1 MPCRPEEEFAQGP
14 EPPNPVMP
22 TESTGHDGAGHAEP
36 DAENAESGSDLE
48 APQKRKRTRT
58 VLSYEVV
65 KRWVTGDRAE
75 LTEDEIKAELALEA
89 TKLMEL
95 SGQKSFPCHKALPTD
110 LGCWKLCKTHVNKRS
125 VMFRVYHCPMRHRCK
140 CLCCIRV
147 VTSKDY
153 IELQRY
159 GLHDRNSHDNDAS
172 KKLTYVQR
180 VIVKEAAKTAPT
192 LSGAALRRNLGD
204 HDSPEKKIAPSLK
217 RSVQHIVYKVRKDMG
232 AKHLGS
238 ETDDSF
244 GTLLQFAQ
252 DNNFS
257 ELLSKHNDPEDPYH
271 FDLFQFLVL
280 GHEFSPQRDIV
291 RITLSSPW
299 MLLNALRAIIAG
311 WGFQLNGDVTGKV
324 CRVSVDL
331 LQFGVNSIPHKNHV
345 LCLAI
350 IPSKSESE
358 PVYGMTWDD
367 LRHAVLDLFTY
378 NKCDVPDCPTC
389 GPIMELIS
397 HKEVQAYLLSK
408 RFRDQQLPV
417 ESAMSDN
424 FRGWGNFADSTLG
437 VDSGVCFPHATGNAF
452 TFTVHS
458 SLSNFIY
465 FRQQSPQII
474 IRI

>member
-1 MPCRPEEEFAQGP
+1 M
-14 EPPNPVMP
+14 
-22 TESTGHDGAGHAEP
+22 
-36 DAENAESGSDLE
+36 
-48 APQKRKRTRT
+48 
-58 VLSYEVV
+58 
-65 KRWVTGDRAE
+65 TGDRAE
-75 LTEDEIKAELALEA
+75 LTDQEIQAQLVVEA
-89 TKLMEL
+89 CKLMEL
-95 SGQKSFPCHKALPTD
+95 SGQRKFPCHKALDTD
-110 LGCWKLCKTHVNKRS
+110 LGGWRFARDHTDKRG
-125 VMFRVYHCPMRHRCK
+125 VIFAVYRCPMRHRCK
-140 CLCCIRV
+140 CQCCIRV

-159 GLHDRNSHDNDAS
+159 GLHDRNSHGNDAS

-180 VIVKEAAKTAPT
+180 VNVKEAAKTAPT
-192 LSGAALRRNLGD
+192 LSGTAIRRNLGD

-257 ELLSKHNDPEDPYH
+257 ALLSKHNDPEDPFH
-271 FDLFQFLVL
+271 FNLFEFVVL
-280 GHEFSPQRDIV
+280 GGEFAAQRDIV

-311 WGFQLNGDVTGKV
+311 WGFQLNGDATGKL
-324 CRVSVDL
+324 CRNSVDL

-358 PVYGMTWDD
+358 TVYGMTWDD
-367 LRHAVLDLFTY
+367 LRTAVLDLLTY
-378 NKCDVPDCPTC
+378 KKCAVPDCTTC
-389 GPIMELIS
+389 GPILELIS
-397 HKEVQAYLLSK
+397 HSQIQAYLRSG
-408 RFRDQQLPV
+408 RFRKQELPV
-417 ESAMSDN
+417 ETAMSDN
-424 FRGWGNFADSTLG
+424 FKGWGNFAENALG
-437 VDSGVCFPHATGNAF
+437 IDSGVCFPHATGNAF

-458 SLSNFIY
+458 SISNFIC
-465 FRQQSPQII
+465 FRQQSPPII